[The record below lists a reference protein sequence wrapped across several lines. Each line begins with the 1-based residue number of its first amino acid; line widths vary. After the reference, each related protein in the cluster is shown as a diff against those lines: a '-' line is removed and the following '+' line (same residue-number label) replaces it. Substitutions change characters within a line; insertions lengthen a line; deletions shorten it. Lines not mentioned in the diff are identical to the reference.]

1 MYCIRNKG
9 LQKDLCLKKKNNPV
23 KHFLNDYQWLLK
35 GALPDYTS
43 ARAVLLKTEKAV

>member
-1 MYCIRNKG
+1 MFE
-9 LQKDLCLKKKNNPV
+9 KKKQPV

>member
-9 LQKDLCLKKKNNPV
+9 LQKDLCLKKKTV
-23 KHFLNDYQWLLK
+23 KHALNDYEWLLT
-35 GALPDYTS
+35 GTLPDYTS